1 LLYQIQRDMKAKDQ
15 KEIKG
20 IYYNEI
26 SGNVYFVN
34 KVEADRVRVS
44 TVLTNSIGCMVKI
57 LNDSCSIPLDVFK
70 EFKFSGNYTRN
81 DINIL

>member
-1 LLYQIQRDMKAKDQ
+1 MRAKDQ

-34 KVEADRVRVS
+34 KVETDRVRVS
-44 TVLTNSIGCMVKI
+44 TVLTNSIGGMVKI
-57 LNDSCSIPLDVFK
+57 LNDSFPIPLDVFK
-70 EFKFSGNYTRN
+70 EFRVSGDYTRN
-81 DINIL
+81 DINDL

>member
-1 LLYQIQRDMKAKDQ
+1 MKEQ
-15 KEIKG
+15 EEIKG

-34 KVEADRVRVS
+34 KVETDRVRVS
-44 TVLTNSIGCMVKI
+44 TVITRKIDMGGWCMVKI
-57 LNDSCSIPLDVFK
+57 LNDSCPIPLDVFK

>member
-1 LLYQIQRDMKAKDQ
+1 MKAKEQ

-34 KVEADRVRVS
+34 KVETDRVRVS
-44 TVLTNSIGCMVKI
+44 TVLTDSVGGMVKI
-57 LNDSCSIPLDVFK
+57 LNDSCPIPLDVFM
-70 EFKFSGNYTRN
+70 EFEFSGDYTRN
-81 DINIL
+81 DINTL